1 MRRRTSFILAAGIS
15 ISMLTGIVAC
25 NSRDQQTKAD
35 AAEIPSARIATAA
48 RGNIAHILNL
58 AGQFQPYQVVDVHP
72 KVTGFMSKINVDI
85 GDRVHKGEVLAVLEV
100 PELKAQLQGTVFQ
113 MQQTKDDLL
122 RTQHEIERA
131 EALHAA
137 LHADYERLLETSKA
151 QPGLIAQQELD
162 DAQGKDL
169 SSEAQVDAAKAAASA
184 AEQQAE
190 VAHANNDRVQ
200 ALQNYTNVIAPL
212 DGVIIW
218 RYADTGALIQSGEN
232 SNEQDIPIV
241 RLSQSGLLRLRMP
254 IPEDDVRYVHI
265 GDPMQVRVDAIG
277 RTFTGKIVRF
287 TRDVNFETRT
297 METEVDVKNEDLSI
311 APGMYANTQLQ
322 LAHAENVITIPVEA
336 LVLQGNQETVYLLDA
351 NNRVHLRNVEVG
363 LRGSKL
369 AEIRGGLQL
378 GDRVILGG
386 QNQYTEGEQVR
397 PIVTQAPASEQVRE
411 AGSVIDMKAEEEEEN
426 NGGTK

>member
-1 MRRRTSFILAAGIS
+1 
-15 ISMLTGIVAC
+15 MLTGIVAC